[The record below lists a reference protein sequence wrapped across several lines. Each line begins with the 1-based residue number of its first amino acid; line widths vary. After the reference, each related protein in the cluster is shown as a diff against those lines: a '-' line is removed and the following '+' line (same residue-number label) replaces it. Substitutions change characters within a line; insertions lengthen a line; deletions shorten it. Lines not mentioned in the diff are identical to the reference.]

1 MAESCVPLPVVAG
14 GYQAEFVDS
23 IPDTFSCSICFLP
36 FRDPHLVS
44 CCGAK
49 FCEPCI
55 GRVKAAGQPCPLCKQ
70 EFNTML
76 DRSLQRKVLELNV
89 CCSGKQDGCLW
100 VGELRQ
106 VVNHERE
113 ECEWAVVGCSYQCGA
128 YLPRRLMA
136 EHEHDMCPQRPID
149 IKLESF
155 TKKMEERHE
164 KDMKKMETRLM
175 TEREQHEREMKK
187 METKMTAESERLER
201 EMETKLL
208 TEREHHDSEIKKMET
223 RLMTEREQHEREMKK
238 METKMTAES
247 ERLEREMETKLSTER
262 EHHDSEI
269 KKMET
274 KLTAI
279 METKLAAES
288 ERNEKEMVAVR
299 EKLEKIK
306 VRDCGVHNYL

>member
-1 MAESCVPLPVVAG
+1 M
-14 GYQAEFVDS
+14 
-23 IPDTFSCSICFLP
+23 
-36 FRDPHLVS
+36 
-44 CCGAK
+44 
-49 FCEPCI
+49 
-55 GRVKAAGQPCPLCKQ
+55 
-70 EFNTML
+70 
-76 DRSLQRKVLELNV
+76 QRKVLELNV
-89 CCSGKQDGCLW
+89 CCSGKQDGCQW

-164 KDMKKMETRLM
+164 REMRKMETLLTTERERHEKEMKKMETRLM

-201 EMETKLL
+201 EME
-208 TEREHHDSEIKKMET
+208 
-223 RLMTEREQHEREMKK
+223 
-238 METKMTAES
+238 A
-247 ERLEREMETKLSTER
+247 KLSTER
-262 EHHDSEI
+262 EHHDSEM

-288 ERNEKEMVAVR
+288 ERNEKEMVAMR

>member
-1 MAESCVPLPVVAG
+1 MAESLPVVAG

-23 IPDTFSCSICFLP
+23 ISDTLSCSICFLP

-49 FCEPCI
+49 FCETCI

-76 DRSLQRKVLELNV
+76 DRSMQRKVLELNV
-89 CCSGKQDGCLW
+89 CCSGKQDGCQW

-164 KDMKKMETRLM
+164 REMRKMETLLTTERERHEKEMKKMETRLM

-201 EMETKLL
+201 EME
-208 TEREHHDSEIKKMET
+208 
-223 RLMTEREQHEREMKK
+223 
-238 METKMTAES
+238 A
-247 ERLEREMETKLSTER
+247 KLSTER
-262 EHHDSEI
+262 EHHDSEM

-288 ERNEKEMVAVR
+288 ERNEKEMVAMR